1 MLRLLHCKLI
11 ILPSGLDANKWQ
23 QAMTLAAVAQRL
35 SVVQVGGK

>member
-23 QAMTLAAVAQRL
+23 QAMTLAGERTWIAKGML
-35 SVVQVGGK
+35 T